1 MMQTVEFMA
10 MPQNGFQPFQV
21 QQLVLVHLPDV
32 SRNYAL
38 VPVPGVV
45 VRPGANETAVRVRNL
60 TGHLVTISISNN
72 DLAAR

>member
-1 MMQTVEFMA
+1 MMQAVKLMA
-10 MPQNGFQPFQV
+10 MPQIGFQPFQV

-45 VRPGANETAVRVRNL
+45 VRPGTAETVVRVRNL
-60 TGHLVTISISNN
+60 TGHLVTISISND